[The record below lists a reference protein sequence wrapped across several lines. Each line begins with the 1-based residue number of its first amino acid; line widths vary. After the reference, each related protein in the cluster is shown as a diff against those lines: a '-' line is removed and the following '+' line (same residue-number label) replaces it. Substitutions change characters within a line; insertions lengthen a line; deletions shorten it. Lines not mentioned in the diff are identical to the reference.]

1 LKRRRPSDEDD
12 EEYDR
17 PAASRP
23 WWWQLVLTRP
33 RDTLAGVVAAGVA
46 ITIIVNGVYLQ
57 HGRHPAPIF
66 AIKPLPVAASRDT
79 VGALARPRAAEQ
91 AAHAEDHDAARHEL
105 VPAPASARPAAVE
118 LPRPRP
124 ATAPAAAPARKDAIA
139 ELLAGHGVQSQPHV
153 PPPPHH
159 AALPAAPAAP
169 PAAAAPL
176 PPVPIPAPSR
186 SLAQP
191 SRQVLAVQRALS
203 DFGYGQLKPTGLMD
217 DQTRSA
223 IKQFQSARN
232 LQPTGELN
240 DQVRRELAGM
250 VGHELN

>member
-1 LKRRRPSDEDD
+1 VPSASLKRRRRTDEDD
-12 EEYDR
+12 EAYDR
-17 PAASRP
+17 PASSRP
-23 WWWQLVLTRP
+23 WWWQLLLRRP
-33 RDTLAGVVAAGVA
+33 RDTLACVVAAGAAVA
-46 ITIIVNGVYLQ
+46 IVVNGVYLQ
-57 HGRHPAPIF
+57 HGPHPAPIF

-79 VGALARPRAAEQ
+79 VGALHRPRAADQ
-91 AAHAEDHDAARHEL
+91 GARGVDQDAARRDL
-105 VPAPASARPAAVE
+105 APSPARSAAFE

-124 ATAPAAAPARKDAIA
+124 TTAPAAAPGRKDPIA
-139 ELLAGHGVQSQPHV
+139 ELLAGHVVQSSQQPQV
-153 PPPPHH
+153 PPPVHQ
-159 AALPAAPAAP
+159 AAP
-169 PAAAAPL
+169 PAPPAPM
-176 PPVPIPAPSR
+176 PPAPIPTPSR

-217 DQTRSA
+217 DQTRAA

-240 DQVRRELAGM
+240 DQVKRELAGM